1 LRKRTAMACS
11 KAEVEA
17 AVCSRAGNEVAT
29 CSGAGI
35 EDGRVQHRRDGF

>member
-1 LRKRTAMACS
+1 VACS

-17 AVCSRAGNEVAT
+17 AVCSRAGNEVAA

-35 EDGRVQHRRDGF
+35 EDGRVQHQRDGF

>member
-1 LRKRTAMACS
+1 MACS

>member
-1 LRKRTAMACS
+1 MACS

-35 EDGRVQHRRDGF
+35 KDGRVQHRRDGF

>member
-1 LRKRTAMACS
+1 MAVACS

-17 AVCSRAGNEVAT
+17 AVCSRAGNEVAA

-35 EDGRVQHRRDGF
+35 EDGRVQHQRDGF